1 MYGTLAVI
9 GAYIL
14 SSALR
19 IVRTWEVILPVPCA
33 AGIDI
38 AEANLPRHKYYKPI
52 YKAIKGQ

>member
-1 MYGTLAVI
+1 MYGTLAII

-19 IVRTWEVILPVPCA
+19 IVRTWEVILPVLSA

-38 AEANLPRHKYYKPI
+38 AEANLPRRKYYKPI
-52 YKAIKGQ
+52 YKTIKGQ